1 MGLLGSIGGL
11 IGIGNK
17 SANSATTTAN
27 TDNRIVNDASQG
39 GIGVTGSNNNITTS
53 NYSAN
58 ADVVQAAG
66 DIGRDFLSR
75 GTQVLLAGSDANQRV
90 LDSAIGLGNTALRE
104 SFDFGRASNQ
114 DALSL
119 VRDSLKSA
127 TSANADAT
135 RLVSDAYQT
144 SKEETNG
151 NRTVVLVGLLIA
163 GAVGAMA
170 LRKA

>member
-39 GIGVTGSNNNITTS
+39 GIGVTGSNNNITT
-53 NYSAN
+53 YSAN

-75 GTQVLLAGSDANQRV
+75 GTQVLLAGSDANQRA
-90 LDSAIGLGNTALRE
+90 LDSAIGLSNTALRE